1 MNALIAGLAAIVA
14 FVMAVGLLDQWR
26 DRHRPY
32 QVLWAIGSILFAIAS
47 ACEAIGAASGWSGL
61 LFRAW
66 YLAGAVL
73 NVAWLGLG
81 TAFILSRTRFGY
93 AYALGVAFGGLL
105 TLASQAAHNYAGVG
119 PVPVVILVGSLV
131 VALAIAGA
139 TYLEDDRWPMIAA
152 AGVVLVTIVGTFL
165 VATMAFPDSV
175 ALDNHGVPILD
186 PLAGSLRLLT
196 PVMNVSGGL
205 SLILGALF
213 SAYVFM
219 PKKRVLPYS
228 LDARQTGDSF
238 LFNLLIAPV
247 AVVVNFVASLPAAAG
262 DLIRGRLHSRVPA
275 TLLIAVGAILISGTD
290 LGVKGG
296 ATTIFALSKLLG
308 IVLIFA
314 GFLVSTETFRELRV
328 PFTGRRIGGPRLDAD
343 APEPAMRRSR

>member
-1 MNALIAGLAAIVA
+1 MNALIAALAALVA
-14 FVMAVGLLDQWR
+14 FAMAIGLIDQWR
-26 DRHRPY
+26 DRRRPY
-32 QVLWAIGSILFAIAS
+32 QLLWAVGSILFGIAS
-47 ACEAIGAASGWSGL
+47 ACEALGAAAGWSSP

-81 TAFILSRTRFGY
+81 TAFLLGRTRFGY

-105 TLASQAAHNYAGVG
+105 TIASQAAHDYPDVG
-119 PVPVVILVGSLV
+119 PIPVIILIASLV
-131 VALAIAGA
+131 VALVIAVA
-139 TYLEDDRWPMIAA
+139 TYFEDDRWPLIAG
-152 AGVVLVTIVGTFL
+152 AGVVVVTIVGAAL
-165 VATMAFPDSV
+165 VATVSFPDTI
-175 ALDNHGVPILD
+175 ALDSHGVPILD
-186 PLAGSLRLLT
+186 PLPGSLRLLT

-238 LFNLLIAPV
+238 LFNVLIAPV
-247 AVVVNFVASLPAAAG
+247 AMVVNFFASLPDAASG
-262 DLIRGRLHSRVPA
+262 LVRGRLHSRVPA

-308 IVLIFA
+308 IILIFA
-314 GFLVSTETFRELRV
+314 GFLVSSETFRELRV
-328 PFTGRRIGGPRLDAD
+328 PFTGRRIGGARLEAEP
-343 APEPAMRRSR
+343 PEPAPGKAR